1 MAAIA
6 DELAPFVLPNV
17 RGLASGDQ
25 KGSGA
30 YGAVYEVIVNDVRC
44 IAKRLHDILISPD
57 VSPRERA
64 LVQEKFRQECIL
76 LSKLRHPNIVHF
88 VGVLCGEN
96 PRDLTLIMERLN
108 TDLGIFLE
116 SHPAKIPLSIKLSIL
131 LDISYGLLYL
141 HSHSPPI
148 VHRDLSANNI
158 LLTKDFRAVIADLGV
173 SKLLDLQRQTKTLT
187 KAPGT
192 LYYMP
197 PEALKERPVYD
208 VSLDA
213 FSFGHLSLYVANQ
226 DFPNVYEVTMTQ
238 LDRQQ
243 LQTIQILKR
252 TGAIDLLGEDH
263 CLYPTIV
270 RCLQDLPERRPT
282 TSELNSTLK
291 LLTEKHPKRLE
302 DVMEASRQVYVTH
315 AQ

>member
-17 RGLASGDQ
+17 RGLASGDH

-30 YGAVYEVIVNDVRC
+30 YGAVYEVIVYDVRC

-96 PRDLTLIMERLN
+96 PRDLMLIMERLN

-141 HSHSPPI
+141 HPPFSTHSP
-148 VHRDLSANNI
+148 S
-158 LLTKDFRAVIADLGV
+158 
-173 SKLLDLQRQTKTLT
+173 
-187 KAPGT
+187 
-192 LYYMP
+192 
-197 PEALKERPVYD
+197 
-208 VSLDA
+208 
-213 FSFGHLSLYVANQ
+213 
-226 DFPNVYEVTMTQ
+226 
-238 LDRQQ
+238 
-243 LQTIQILKR
+243 
-252 TGAIDLLGEDH
+252 
-263 CLYPTIV
+263 
-270 RCLQDLPERRPT
+270 
-282 TSELNSTLK
+282 
-291 LLTEKHPKRLE
+291 
-302 DVMEASRQVYVTH
+302 
-315 AQ
+315 

>member
-17 RGLASGDQ
+17 RGLASGDH

-30 YGAVYEVIVNDVRC
+30 YGAVYEVTVNDVRC
-44 IAKRLHDILISPD
+44 IAKRLHDILVNEE
-57 VSPRERA
+57 VSSRERA
-64 LVQEKFRQECIL
+64 SIQEKFRQECIL
-76 LSKLRHPNIVHF
+76 LSRLRHPNVVHF
-88 VGVLCGEN
+88 VGVHYGQH
-96 PRDLTLIMERLN
+96 PGDLSLVMERLH
-108 TDLGIFLE
+108 TDLGKFLD
-116 SHPAKIPLSIKLSIL
+116 SHPAQIPLSIKLSIL

-141 HSHSPPI
+141 HSHLPPI

-158 LLTKDFRAVIADLGV
+158 LLTKDLRAVIADLGV
-173 SKLLDLQRQTKTLT
+173 SKLLNLQQQTKKLT

-197 PEALKERPVYD
+197 PEALKEVPVYD

-226 DFPNVYEVTMTQ
+226 EFPNVYEITMTQ
-238 LDRQQ
+238 LVVQQ
-243 LQTIQILKR
+243 QTIQISR
-252 TGAIDLLGEDH
+252 RRRAIDELGEDH
-263 CLYPTIV
+263 CLYPIII

-282 TSELNSTLK
+282 TAEINSTLK
-291 LLTEKHPKRLE
+291 MLTEKHPKSQE
-302 DVMEASRQVYVTH
+302 DVNEVSRQVYETCVK
-315 AQ
+315 